1 MSHLLNNSLGYNG
14 NCRVKRDGVVQNF
27 TQHEIEEY
35 VKCSRDPSYFAR
47 KYIKVISVDKGTV
60 PFDLYPY
67 QEKMY
72 ESFTNNRFNIVLACR
87 QSGKCHSIN
96 TRILIK
102 NKHTGNE
109 ERLTIGEF
117 HRRIAKGLQDD
128 SCGIDTKET
137 SLTSTAQGELGKNL
151 APQQGNTNY
160 CRGSSGSDD
169 RSIQVSAGLSDTVER
184 KFIETYEVND
194 YDIWTDTG
202 WESIQQ
208 SNKTIE
214 YERFEVTLED
224 DRVLR
229 VADTHI
235 FFNENFAEVF
245 AKDSHDQFLITEDGP
260 KRVISV
266 RATGI
271 YENMYDISV
280 DSENHRYYGDGVLSH
295 NSTAVMGY
303 LLWYALFHSEKNV
316 AIAANKGAMAR
327 EILARITFALENLP
341 FFLQP
346 GCKTLNKG
354 SIHFSN
360 DTKIIACSTS
370 SSALRGES
378 VSCVTSDA
386 KVTIED
392 DFGGIHFGEIS
403 NFINKSEFIETMKT
417 YKYHVVYKTINLVN
431 NKIYIGYHSTNN
443 INDTYLGSG
452 KWLRRAVEKYGPEN
466 FKREI
471 LHIFEDRET
480 ALKKEVELVDQTF
493 VKRDDTYNLVP
504 GGGTCILCG
513 PDHGFYGKKHSPET
527 LKKISDNLRN
537 SAVERFANYTP
548 EEHEDLMKRIHTP
561 EAKKKRSMSLK
572 GQKKSAEHVD
582 KINRNPEKIRK
593 TAEKHRGMKRSTE
606 ARMKM
611 SISAKKRGPANK
623 GKVYCYDPNSKQTR
637 VCLLEEIPKGWIRG
651 FRPKEK

>member
-1 MSHLLNNSLGYNG
+1 MSHLLNNNFGYNG
-14 NCRVKRDGVVQNF
+14 NPRVKRDGVVQNF

-47 KYIKVISVDKGTV
+47 KYIKVISIDKGTV
-60 PFDLYPY
+60 PFSLYPY

-72 ESFTNNRFNIVLACR
+72 ERFTNNRFNIVLACR
-87 QSGKCHSIN
+87 QSGK
-96 TRILIK
+96 
-102 NKHTGNE
+102 
-109 ERLTIGEF
+109 
-117 HRRIAKGLQDD
+117 
-128 SCGIDTKET
+128 
-137 SLTSTAQGELGKNL
+137 
-151 APQQGNTNY
+151 
-160 CRGSSGSDD
+160 
-169 RSIQVSAGLSDTVER
+169 
-184 KFIETYEVND
+184 
-194 YDIWTDTG
+194 
-202 WESIQQ
+202 
-208 SNKTIE
+208 
-214 YERFEVTLED
+214 
-224 DRVLR
+224 
-229 VADTHI
+229 
-235 FFNENFAEVF
+235 
-245 AKDSHDQFLITEDGP
+245 
-260 KRVISV
+260 
-266 RATGI
+266 
-271 YENMYDISV
+271 
-280 DSENHRYYGDGVLSH
+280 
-295 NSTAVMGY
+295 STAVMGY

-360 DTKIIACSTS
+360 DTKIIACSTT

-403 NFINKSEFIETMKT
+403 NFINKSEFIETTKT

-480 ALKKEVELVDQTF
+480 ALKKEAELVDQTF

-513 PDHGFYGKKHSPET
+513 PD
-527 LKKISDNLRN
+527 
-537 SAVERFANYTP
+537 
-548 EEHEDLMKRIHTP
+548 
-561 EAKKKRSMSLK
+561 KKKRSMSLK

-611 SISAKKRGPANK
+611 SISAKKRGPTNK

-637 VCLLEEIPKGWIRG
+637 MCLLEEIPKGWIRG